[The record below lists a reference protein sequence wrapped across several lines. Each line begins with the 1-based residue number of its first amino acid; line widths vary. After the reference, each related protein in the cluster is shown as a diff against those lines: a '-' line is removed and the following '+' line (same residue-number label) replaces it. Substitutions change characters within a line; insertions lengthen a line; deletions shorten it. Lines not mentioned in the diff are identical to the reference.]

1 MLINVKRLY
10 MKGNSITIVDIA
22 KKLNISKSTVSR
34 ALTNNPNVNPDTRQ
48 KVLAL
53 ADQLAYQPNMLSI
66 GLRTN
71 KTKTI
76 GIVVPELISSF
87 YPMVMAGA
95 QEEAARQGFSLLMAS
110 SNENYGTEVSNSKV
124 MLANC
129 VDGVLV
135 SITKETIN
143 YDHWMTFYRRGI
155 PIVFFDR
162 VCGEMMVPKVVVSD
176 YESSFNA
183 VAHLIA
189 SGRKRIAHLTGPAQ
203 MQITQKR
210 LNGYRAALNK
220 HGLGY
225 DEDLVVDTDLNL
237 TNVKMQVKHLV
248 EQKQPVDAIFAAND
262 TIAIEAIQVLKKMNK
277 RVPEDIAVV
286 GFGDHY
292 GSGFADP
299 ALTTIAVPN
308 REIGKTA
315 MSLLFSL
322 MDKEAAAWKPI
333 TRILDGELVVRQS
346 SIKPEPMVSY
356 VSSYPGVF
364 QMNSIHNREFSDDK
378 KLKAI

>member
-1 MLINVKRLY
+1 

-110 SNENYGTEVSNSKV
+110 SNETYATEVSNSKV

-189 SGRKRIAHLTGPAQ
+189 SGRKRIAYLAGPAQ

-248 EQKQPVDAIFAAND
+248 EQKRPVDAIFAAND

>member
-1 MLINVKRLY
+1 
-10 MKGNSITIVDIA
+10 MKGSSITIVDIA

-34 ALTNNPNVNPDTRQ
+34 ALTNNPNVNPETRQ

-87 YPMVMAGA
+87 YPTVMAGA
-95 QEEAARQGFSLLMAS
+95 QEAAAQRGFSVLTAS
-110 SNENYGTEVSNSKV
+110 CNENYATEVANSKV

-183 VAHLIA
+183 VAHLVA

-203 MQITQKR
+203 MLIMQKR

-220 HGLGY
+220 HGLTY
-225 DEDLVVDTDLNL
+225 DESLVIDTDLNV
-237 TNVKMQVKHLV
+237 TNVKMQVKYLL
-248 EQKQPVDAIFAAND
+248 EQKQPVDAIFAVND
-262 TIAIEAIQVLKKMNK
+262 AIAMEAVQVLKKMNK

-308 REIGKTA
+308 REMGKTA
-315 MSLLFSL
+315 MSLLLSL
-322 MDKEAAAWKPI
+322 MDKEPASWKPI

-346 SIKPEPMVSY
+346 TIKPEPMVSY

-364 QMNSIHNREFSDDK
+364 QMNSLHNREFSDDK

>member
-1 MLINVKRLY
+1 
-10 MKGNSITIVDIA
+10 MKSNSITIVDIA

-34 ALTNNPNVNPDTRQ
+34 ALTNNPNVNSQTRQ

-53 ADQLAYQPNMLSI
+53 AGQLAYQPNMLSI

-87 YPMVMAGA
+87 YPAVMAGA
-95 QEEAARQGFSLLMAS
+95 QEEAAKKGFAVLTAS
-110 SNENYGTEVSNSKV
+110 SNDSYATEVANSKV
-124 MLANC
+124 MLAGC

-135 SITKETIN
+135 SISKETVD
-143 YDHWMTFYRRGI
+143 YEHWMTFYRRGI

-183 VAHLIA
+183 VAHLVA
-189 SGRKRIAHLTGPAQ
+189 SGRKRIAHLTGPGQ
-203 MQITQKR
+203 LLITQKR

-220 HGLGY
+220 HGIAY
-225 DEDLVVDTDLNL
+225 DENLVIDTDLNV
-237 TNVKMQVKHLV
+237 TNIKMQVKYLLD
-248 EQKQPVDAIFAAND
+248 QKQPVDAIFAAND

-277 RVPEDIAVV
+277 RVPEDIAVA

-299 ALTTIAVPN
+299 SLTTVAVPN
-308 REIGKTA
+308 CEIGKIA

-322 MDKEAAAWKPI
+322 MDKEPAGWKPI

-346 SIKPEPMVSY
+346 TLKPEPVVSY
-356 VSSYPGVF
+356 ISSYPGVF
-364 QMNSIHNREFSDDK
+364 QMNNLHNREFADDK

>member
-1 MLINVKRLY
+1 
-10 MKGNSITIVDIA
+10 MKSNSITIVDIA

-34 ALTNNPNVNPDTRQ
+34 ALTKNPNVNPETRQ

-53 ADQLAYQPNMLSI
+53 ANQLAYQPNMLSI

-76 GIVVPELISSF
+76 GIIVPELISSF
-87 YPMVMAGA
+87 YPTVMAGA
-95 QEEAARQGFSLLMAS
+95 QEEAAKQGFSVLTAS
-110 SNENYGTEVSNSKV
+110 CNESYETEVANSKV

-135 SITKETIN
+135 SITKETID

-183 VAHLIA
+183 VSHLIA
-189 SGRKRIAHLTGPAQ
+189 SGRKRIAHLTGPNQ
-203 MQITQKR
+203 LLIMQKR

-220 HGLGY
+220 HGLLL
-225 DEDLVVDTDLNL
+225 DENLVVDTDLNPAD
-237 TNVKMQVKHLV
+237 VRMQLKYLL
-248 EQKQPVDAIFAAND
+248 EQQQPVDAIFAAND
-262 TIAIEAIQVLKKMNK
+262 TIAIEVVQVLKRMNK
-277 RVPEDIAVV
+277 RIPEDIAVV

-292 GSGFADP
+292 GSAFADP
-299 ALTTIAVPN
+299 ALTTIALPN

-322 MDKEAAAWKPI
+322 MDKEPASWKPI

-346 SIKPEPMVSY
+346 SSKPEPTVSY
-356 VSSYPGVF
+356 VSSYPGVY
-364 QMNSIHNREFSDDK
+364 QMNSVHGREFSDDK